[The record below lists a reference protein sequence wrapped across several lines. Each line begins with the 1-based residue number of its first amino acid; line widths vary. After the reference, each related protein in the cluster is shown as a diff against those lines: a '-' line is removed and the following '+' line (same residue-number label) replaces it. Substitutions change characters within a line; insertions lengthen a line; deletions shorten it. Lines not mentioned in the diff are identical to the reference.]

1 MSGTDHLDVA
11 SYALGALDPVETA
24 RFEEHLAECWNC
36 ARELETL
43 LPVVDLLGEIDAED
57 LVVAEQSVSD
67 GRLLDRMLVAVSEDR
82 RRERSRRLFSLAAG
96 VVLLAMLT
104 GFALFAGGQWLAEP
118 GTNTAGPGGRDTG
131 SVPSAPPPITSSP
144 GFGVG
149 GPELDAGERLTAT
162 DETTGVEATLLL
174 QSEPF
179 GTQISFALAKLT
191 GPQNC
196 RLVVLRKSGSAEVVS
211 SWSVPVTGY
220 GTGAEPAPLL
230 LQTTTAA
237 PRSDI
242 DRIQVQAIDLKGVAT
257 ALVTVPV

>member
-1 MSGTDHLDVA
+1 MSGTDHLEVA
-11 SYALGALDPVETA
+11 SYAIGALDEVEAA
-24 RFEEHLAECWNC
+24 RFEEHLADCWTC
-36 ARELETL
+36 ARELESL
-43 LPVVDLLGEIDAED
+43 LPVVDLLGEVDAED

-67 GRLLDRMLVAVSEDR
+67 GRLLERMLVAVGEDR
-82 RRERSRRLFSLAAG
+82 RRDRSRRMFSLAAG

-104 GFALFAGGQWLAEP
+104 GFALFAGGQWLTGP
-118 GTNTAGPGGRDTG
+118 GTNTAGPDPRGGTTQ
-131 SVPSAPPPITSSP
+131 PSTPPTATP

-149 GPELDAGERLTAT
+149 GPELGEGDQLTAT
-162 DETTGVEATLLL
+162 DQTTGVEATLLL
-174 QSEPF
+174 QTEPF

-220 GTGAEPAPLL
+220 GTGAQPAPLL

-242 DRIQVQAIDLKGVAT
+242 DRIQVQSIDLKGVAT